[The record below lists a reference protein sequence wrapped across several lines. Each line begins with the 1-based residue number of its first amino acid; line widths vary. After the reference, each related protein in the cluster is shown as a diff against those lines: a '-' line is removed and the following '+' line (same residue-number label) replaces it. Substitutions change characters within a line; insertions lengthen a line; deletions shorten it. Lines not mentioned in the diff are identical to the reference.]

1 MSSTIQIRVD
11 DELKMKSDQLFKDLG
26 TDTTTAIRMFL
37 TQAVA
42 NNGFPWFELSE
53 DRFSAEN
60 DKRYTHEEVF
70 ANLRRKIN
78 G

>member
-1 MSSTIQIRVD
+1 MIGKINSLNFFGFAPDPLRVCA
-11 DELKMKSDQLFKDLG
+11 DQQTRQQRDKPIL
-26 TDTTTAIRMFL
+26 
-37 TQAVA
+37 
-42 NNGFPWFELSE
+42 WFELSE

>member
-1 MSSTIQIRVD
+1 MSYHYKCIELEMIRHYNKEKRRCEICQV
-11 DELKMKSDQLFKDLG
+11 
-26 TDTTTAIRMFL
+26 
-37 TQAVA
+37 
-42 NNGFPWFELSE
+42 WFELSE